1 MWPCWGGG
9 LCRAKMLLRALSG
22 VQQHQFAG
30 VGGDGLGTMS
40 NEVPLCNTGT
50 ARPQSTASRLFGE
63 SVSCRHE
70 SLVQPH
76 MAQWMLACS
85 PAHGRDSFRCWVPS
99 PAVLSPSPAASGA
112 PWLGWISID
121 RAADINQPPPDL
133 SPPSPSTLLR
143 CTNAG
148 TRPARC
154 PSDTRPSLSDPYV
167 HRPLSTHSLH
177 AKKGMFQP
185 I

>member
-1 MWPCWGGG
+1 VLGG
-9 LCRAKMLLRALSG
+9 LCRAKKLLRALSG

-30 VGGDGLGTMS
+30 VGGDGLGTTS

-70 SLVQPH
+70 SLAQPH

-85 PAHGRDSFRCWVPS
+85 PAHGRDSFRPASAQMLGAVACS
-99 PAVLSPSPAASGA
+99 PESVACSQWCALA
-112 PWLGWISID
+112 WLD
-121 RAADINQPPPDL
+121 QHRHRAADINQPPPDL

-148 TRPARC
+148 TRPACC
-154 PSDTRPSLSDPYV
+154 PSDTRPSLSDPSV
-167 HRPLSTHSLH
+167 HRPLSTHS
-177 AKKGMFQP
+177 M
-185 I
+185 

>member
-1 MWPCWGGG
+1 M
-9 LCRAKMLLRALSG
+9 
-22 VQQHQFAG
+22 
-30 VGGDGLGTMS
+30 
-40 NEVPLCNTGT
+40 PLCNTRT
-50 ARPQSTASRLFGE
+50 ARPQSTASGLFRQ

-70 SLVQPH
+70 SLAEPH

-85 PAHGRDSFRCWVPS
+85 PTQGRDSFRPASVQMLGAVTYS
-99 PAVLSPSPAASGA
+99 PESVACSPESVACSQWCALT
-112 PWLGWISID
+112 WLD
-121 RAADINQPPPDL
+121 LLRNRTADINQPPPDL